1 MFYFTE
7 TNSAVYSVD
16 AKNGN
21 LSEIRIQDRNWL
33 CTPLRPAFCRAQT
46 DADVG
51 LMGIAMRKYMNKDS
65 WTRITLDELPVEAE
79 ITQEEDGGLRVVN
92 RYQDGDE
99 ALGILVRY

>member
-1 MFYFTE
+1 
-7 TNSAVYSVD
+7 
-16 AKNGN
+16 
-21 LSEIRIQDRNWL
+21 
-33 CTPLRPAFCRAQT
+33 
-46 DADVG
+46 
-51 LMGIAMRKYMNKDS
+51 MGIAMRKYMNKDS